1 MDCRERGLRL
11 SEVFKEKPR
20 DGEDTNKGGSHG
32 HREQQV
38 GQGGRDQQR
47 EARGASVSPC

>member
-11 SEVFKEKPR
+11 SEVLKEKPR

-38 GQGGRDQQR
+38 GQGGGTSR
-47 EARGASVSPC
+47 ERREGRQ